1 MRKLI
6 ANPVARVLPALLA
19 VTALVACAGDDTV
32 STTGTPSTPE
42 TTETTSTPAAS
53 ATTGTGSSTQA
64 PAATETTT
72 STVTPPPVGSCDE
85 AAVRE
90 AIANADAVA
99 VSYEFTYLKCAEGF
113 GWAEILADFGDQ
125 ATALFA
131 GSGTD
136 VELLNLGTSVCVPD
150 SGIPADVAAQL
161 APDPRHPFGDCPEPD
176 LTDVVP
182 PSTGSPDGG

>member
-32 STTGTPSTPE
+32 STTGTPSTP
-42 TTETTSTPAAS
+42 ETTSTPAAS

-90 AIANADAVA
+90 AIANADAVETE
-99 VSYEFTYLKCAEGF
+99 VSFEFTYLKCAEGF
-113 GWAEILADFGDQ
+113 GWAEILADFGDS
-125 ATALFA
+125 ATVLFA

-136 VELLNLGTSVCVPD
+136 VELLNLGTWVCATD

-161 APDPRHPFGDCPEPD
+161 APDPRHPFGDC
-176 LTDVVP
+176 
-182 PSTGSPDGG
+182 S

>member
-6 ANPVARVLPALLA
+6 TNPVARALPALLA

-32 STTGTPSTPE
+32 STTGTPSTS
-42 TTETTSTPAAS
+42 ETTSTTEAS
-53 ATTGTGSSTQA
+53 ATTGTGSLTEA
-64 PAATETTT
+64 PAASEITT
-72 STVTPPPVGSCDE
+72 STVTTPPVGSCDE

-90 AIANADAVA
+90 AIANADAA
-99 VSYEFTYLKCAEGF
+99 DGSFEFTYLKCAEGF

-125 ATALFA
+125 ATVLFA

-136 VELLNLGTSVCVPD
+136 VELLNLGTSVCATD

-161 APDPRHPFGDCPEPD
+161 APDPRHPFGDCP
-176 LTDVVP
+176 
-182 PSTGSPDGG
+182 

>member
-6 ANPVARVLPALLA
+6 TNPVARALPALLA

-32 STTGTPSTPE
+32 STTGAPSTTE

-53 ATTGTGSSTQA
+53 ATTGTGSSTEV

-72 STVTPPPVGSCDE
+72 STVTPPPPVGSCDE

-99 VSYEFTYLKCAEGF
+99 AGVSFEFTYLKCAEGF

-125 ATALFA
+125 ATVLFA

-161 APDPRHPFGDCPEPD
+161 APDPRHPFGDCPMSAPD
-176 LTDVVP
+176 PGIGAV
-182 PSTGSPDGG
+182 SG

>member
-6 ANPVARVLPALLA
+6 TNPVARALPALLA

-32 STTGTPSTPE
+32 STAGTPS
-42 TTETTSTPAAS
+42 TTETTSTTEAS
-53 ATTGTGSSTQA
+53 ATTGTGSSTEA
-64 PAATETTT
+64 PAATEITT
-72 STVTPPPVGSCDE
+72 STVTAPPVGSCDE

-99 VSYEFTYLKCAEGF
+99 SEVSFEFTYLKCAEGF
-113 GWAEILADFGDQ
+113 GWAEILADFGDT
-125 ATALFA
+125 ATVLFA

-136 VELLNLGTSVCVPD
+136 VELLNLGTSVCATD

-161 APDPRHPFGDCPEPD
+161 APDPRHPFGDCP
-176 LTDVVP
+176 
-182 PSTGSPDGG
+182 